1 VKKKLAAV
9 LFALLLLG
17 ALSGCGSNSASGG
30 DARRYYA
37 SDGDAW
43 YYASN
48 GDAWYYASNGDA
60 AFYASDGNARN

>member
-1 VKKKLAAV
+1 MKKKLAAV
-9 LFALLLLG
+9 LSALLLLG

-37 SDGDAW
+37 SG
-43 YYASN
+43 

>member
-1 VKKKLAAV
+1 MKKKLAAV
-9 LFALLLLG
+9 LSALLLLG

-37 SDGDAW
+37 S
-43 YYASN
+43 N

-60 AFYASDGNARN
+60 AFYASAGNARN